1 MIEYALG
8 FAYLAFGAAL
18 VLNLWRLSQGPSAA
32 DRILALD
39 TMVINGIALV
49 ILIGVSQATA
59 VYFEAAM
66 LLSLVGFVSTVA
78 LTKFILRGDVIE

>member
-1 MIEYALG
+1 MIAYALG
-8 FAYLAFGAAL
+8 FAFLAFGAAL
-18 VLNLWRLSQGPSAA
+18 VLNLWRLARGPSVA

-39 TMVINGIALV
+39 TMMINGIALV
-49 ILIGVSQATA
+49 ILVGVAQATA

-78 LTKFILRGDVIE
+78 LTKFVLRGDVIE